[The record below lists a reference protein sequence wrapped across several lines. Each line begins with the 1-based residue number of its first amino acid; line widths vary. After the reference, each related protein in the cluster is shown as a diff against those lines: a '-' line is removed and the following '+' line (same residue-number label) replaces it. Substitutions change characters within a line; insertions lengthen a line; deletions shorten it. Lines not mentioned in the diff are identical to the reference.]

1 MEDISFVKSINN
13 LIDKNFLKIILVYF
27 ATDIYREENSSL
39 IDIIC
44 KIDKI
49 YPLYSKTL
57 I

>member
-1 MEDISFVKSINN
+1 MEDISFVKSRNN
-13 LIDKNFLKIILVYF
+13 LIDKNFLKINLVYF

>member
-13 LIDKNFLKIILVYF
+13 LIDKNFLKINLVYF
-27 ATDIYREENSSL
+27 ATDIYREENSAL